1 MTALA
6 DLAFFPYL
14 TEDGQLI
21 DRFDG
26 KTGAYAIF
34 DQHKTLQYIGYSR
47 DVSLSLKQHLVRQ
60 PQRCYWVKVETID
73 RPNRTALEALRDGWI
88 AENGAVPAG
97 NGAESAGWNQA
108 IDAKARMTPAEQSA
122 YADSDDLGRI
132 KTLKKAARRVE
143 EEVVAAL
150 EARGAKLAVRFDP
163 KQKEKGL
170 LDL

>member
-1 MTALA
+1 MSLA
-6 DLAFFPYL
+6 DLDYFPYL
-14 TEDGQLI
+14 TEDGQLP

-34 DQHKTLQYIGYSR
+34 DQDKTLQYIGYSR

-60 PQRCYWVKVETID
+60 PQRCYWVKVEPID
-73 RPNRTALEALRDGWI
+73 RPSRTALEGIRDAWI

-97 NGAESAGWNQA
+97 NDAETAGWNQA
-108 IDAKARMTPAEQSA
+108 IDAKVRMTPAEQTA
-122 YADSDDLGRI
+122 YADSDDLGKI
-132 KTLKKAARRVE
+132 KTLKKVARRVE
-143 EEVVAAL
+143 EEVVANL
-150 EARGAKLAVRFDP
+150 EARGAKLAIRFDP